1 VKVAIPKERAEDE
14 HRVALVPDT
23 AAKLIAASLEVSVES
38 GAGAGAYFPDGAYE
52 KAGVKVVK
60 TADALLKDADAVL
73 KVQAPALD
81 EIDLL
86 KSGAVLI
93 SFLQPSTQ
101 ADIVRAL
108 AKRGVTAFSLELV
121 PRSGIVEAM
130 RAVKDE
136 TELQLLRRACKI
148 TDRAFERLL
157 DVHFIGRRERDVA
170 WDLVQIFHD
179 EGAESV
185 WPEFIVGSGPTG
197 SHPHGRAGDR
207 KIGVGE
213 LVVVDA
219 GCTIGGYTS
228 DYTRTFST
236 GPLDERL
243 REAYE
248 VVETA
253 QDGALGGI
261 RAGLTGVEADALAR
275 AIIDESDFRG
285 TMGHGLGHG
294 LGLDVH
300 EDPRLS
306 TESTDV
312 LVPGNVVTVEPG
324 VYVSGDFGIR
334 IEDDVVVTEN
344 GIENLTHLRKDLVEV
359 G

>member
-1 VKVAIPKERAEDE
+1 VTRIDRLRERLEEPLLVTNLVNVRYLCGFDSSNAALLVEPD
-14 HRVALVPDT
+14 RVRLFTDFRYIEEARAVPDVEAVQT
-23 AAKLIAASLEVSVES
+23 KRALIAELAETLVGRVGFETVLPY
-38 GAGAGAYFPDGAYE
+38 AQYE
-52 KAGVKVVK
+52 
-60 TADALLKDADAVL
+60 
-73 KVQAPALD
+73 
-81 EIDLL
+81 
-86 KSGAVLI
+86 
-93 SFLQPSTQ
+93 
-101 ADIVRAL
+101 AL
-108 AKRGVTAFSLELV
+108 AGGGLELV

-324 VYVSGDFGIR
+324 VYVSGEFGIR
-334 IEDDVVVTEN
+334 IEDDVVVRED
-344 GIENLTHLRKDLVEV
+344 GIENLTGFRKDLIEV
-359 G
+359 A